1 MRLLVPEILQKVS
14 EADGL
19 RARVAVLQQHQDNT
33 LLKEVLRLNF
43 DPAIE
48 FDLPKGQPPFKR
60 SPHPVAM
67 AETNLYAESRRMY
80 LVIKNHPRRPANIKT
95 IQVEN
100 VFIQMLEGING
111 IEADML
117 VALKD
122 KALAKTYKG
131 LTEAVVRQ
139 AFPTLLPEKQ
149 AEKVQ

>member
-1 MRLLVPEILQKVS
+1 MRLLVPEILTKVS
-14 EADGL
+14 EAATL
-19 RARVAVLQQHQDNT
+19 KERVAVLQQHQDNT

-43 DPAIE
+43 DPSIE
-48 FDLPKGQPPFKR
+48 FDLPKGAPPFKR

-80 LVIKNHPRRPANIKT
+80 LVIKNHPKRPAAIKRL
-95 IQVEN
+95 QVEN

-122 KALAKTYKG
+122 KALAKAYKG

-139 AFPTLLPEKQ
+139 AFPGLLPEKV
-149 AEKVQ
+149 AEPQ